1 MRTKSFPIQ
10 TYART
15 LSATLSIPEAQ
26 VIIPDLGPLQGV
38 YVYLTVTLASAT
50 ASQAS
55 NSIDNVISTFTGQ
68 DQVGEI
74 LLNVH
79 GKTDLLVL
87 NDILQPRGVRTSP
100 PAITTDSTGAGTA
113 TWSFFLPFT
122 VSAKGMP
129 AKLNLT
135 WNPSSSLQNGSLTS
149 AGTVSCTLKLTGSF
163 STATDQPSLRVR
175 STAVPYA
182 SGDNYVQQYLPNG
195 EIVEALAAYLAG
207 GDADLS
213 YITLTAGGQFLL
225 NMQDTAQFTQQD
237 TMLMQSGHL
246 TGEFIFRIPVFQVDS
261 TTTLNVNEA
270 SSTAITLYTI
280 STAAQQRAS

>member
-1 MRTKSFPIQ
+1 MRTKQFPIQ
-10 TYART
+10 TYSRT
-15 LSATLSIPEAQ
+15 LASATIPEAQ
-26 VIIPDLGPLQGV
+26 VIIPDLGPLQGL
-38 YVYLTVTLASAT
+38 YMYLTVTLAGAT

-55 NSIDNVISTFTGQ
+55 NTIDNTISTFTGQ
-68 DQVGEI
+68 DQAGEI

-79 GKTDLLVL
+79 GATDLLVL

-100 PAITTDSTGAGTA
+100 GTITTNSAGAGSA

-135 WNPSSSLQNGSLTS
+135 WNPVSSLQNGSLTS
-149 AGTVSCTLKLTGSF
+149 AGTVTVSLKVSGAY

-175 STAVPYA
+175 ATAVPYA
-182 SGDNYVQQYLPNG
+182 TGDNYIQQYLPNG
-195 EIVEALAAYLAG
+195 EIVEALAFYITG
-207 GDADLS
+207 GDGDFS
-213 YITLTAGGQFLL
+213 YVTLTAGGQFLL
-225 NMQDTAQFTQQD
+225 NMQDVNQFTQQD

-246 TGEFIFRIPVFQVDS
+246 SGEFICRVPVFQVDS
-261 TTTLNVNEA
+261 TTTFDVNE
-270 SSTAITLYTI
+270 STGSAITLYTI